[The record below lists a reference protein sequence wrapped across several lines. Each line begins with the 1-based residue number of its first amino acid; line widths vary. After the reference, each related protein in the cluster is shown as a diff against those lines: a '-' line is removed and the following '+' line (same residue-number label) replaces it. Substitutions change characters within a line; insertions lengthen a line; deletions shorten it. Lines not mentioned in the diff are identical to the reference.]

1 MNLVF
6 EVFSGG
12 TIKFDLEKCEDCKS
26 KACVK
31 FCESPN
37 MGDVLMLSDGLPSL
51 KKNADEVKKGACT
64 ECLGCELECILHGNN
79 AITITLPVKN
89 LDGSMLKF

>member
-12 TIKFDLEKCEDCKS
+12 TIEIDLQKCEDCES

-37 MGDVLMLSDGLPSL
+37 MGDVLMLKNGLPAL
-51 KKNADEVKKGACT
+51 KKPTDEVKKGACT
-64 ECLGCELECILHGNN
+64 ECIGCELECILHGKN
-79 AITITLPVKN
+79 AIKITLPVKN
-89 LDGSMLKF
+89 LDY